1 MSLIFDFEKFQ
12 DMHNS
17 PIRLFLYALEEY
29 GYDINIS
36 RVNRRLFFNEKGKI
50 MSNKLKEWR
59 PEGKAESFGIFAGS
73 YKNTHF
79 FYSINVEN
87 YLDDLR
93 KNKI

>member
-36 RVNRRLFFNEKGKI
+36 RVNRRLFF
-50 MSNKLKEWR
+50 
-59 PEGKAESFGIFAGS
+59 
-73 YKNTHF
+73 
-79 FYSINVEN
+79 
-87 YLDDLR
+87 
-93 KNKI
+93 